1 MLSIAEVEK
10 LIEEGIPG
18 ATVVVSDMTGTGDHL
33 EARVMSNSFVGKSLI
48 QQHQMVYKALGDAM
62 AGPIHALK
70 LTTIATED

>member
-1 MLSIAEVEK
+1 MLSLEEVES
-10 LIEEGIPG
+10 LIQEGIPD

-33 EARVMSNSFVGKSLI
+33 EARVMSPSFSGKSLV

-70 LTTIATED
+70 LTTIASED